1 MTKNLSTQTLTTER
15 FEIQYI
21 NKQTGNNVTVYMSNE
36 VQALRERRKIKDA
49 GNKILSQIK
58 TTVTEDVTRAVKS
71 VVFR

>member
-49 GNKILSQIK
+49 GHKILSQLK
-58 TTVTEDVTRAVKS
+58 TTVTEDVTRAVKT

>member
-58 TTVTEDVTRAVKS
+58 TTVTEDVTRTVKT
-71 VVFR
+71 VAFR